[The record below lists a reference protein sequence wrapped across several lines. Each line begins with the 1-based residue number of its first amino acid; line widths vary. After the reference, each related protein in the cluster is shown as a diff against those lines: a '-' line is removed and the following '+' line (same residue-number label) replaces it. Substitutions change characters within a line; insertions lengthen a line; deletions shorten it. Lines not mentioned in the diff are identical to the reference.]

1 MRRGVDRE
9 RYRVADLH
17 ETVLHQASGAAGA
30 EVHELDRLGHAPA
43 RARHEATLE
52 LGGPSW
58 VRAELGAGGIRQVLG
73 EVR

>member
-1 MRRGVDRE
+1 
-9 RYRVADLH
+9 
-17 ETVLHQASGAAGA
+17 VLHQASGAAGA